1 MTLPLHHSVTGCGGG
16 AVVCVFLWNISDGQA
31 FSVTHSYYYCVASW
45 GKGPGALN
53 PMHLVLTWVR
63 CRYRRDG
70 EIVFS
75 LRSAGDGAPGA
86 RGAAAGVL
94 ARDAQRHAGPED
106 GEHASPDEVRE
117 GIRSVAEELGSPPE
131 RLLMVDY
138 QQRVVDDE
146 ELPDLTDVFAA
157 FGTWKRARR
166 ESSTAA

>member
-1 MTLPLHHSVTGCGGG
+1 MTVTAQHERSAIEAHCPHCMLPIAEGVHEDWPPQPTRCPHCRLMIG
-16 AVVCVFLWNISDGQA
+16 AGRA
-31 FSVTHSYYYCVASW
+31 
-45 GKGPGALN
+45 K
-53 PMHLVLTWVR
+53 
-63 CRYRRDG
+63 
-70 EIVFS
+70 
-75 LRSAGDGAPGA
+75 SAGDGAPGA

-166 ESSTAA
+166 EASTAA